1 MAFSFDQTIAGDDD
15 FAHDK
20 TCLALRICRACR
32 SLLITPLY

>member
-20 TCLALRICRACR
+20 TCLASRICRVCHP
-32 SLLITPLY
+32 LLIAPFY